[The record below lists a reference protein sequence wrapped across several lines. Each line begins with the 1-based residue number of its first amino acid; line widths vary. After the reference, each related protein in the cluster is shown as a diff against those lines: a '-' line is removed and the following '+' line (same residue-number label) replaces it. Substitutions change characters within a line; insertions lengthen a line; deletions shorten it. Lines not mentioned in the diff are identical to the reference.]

1 MTKNKETNLRKIKE
15 TNLRKIKNAN
25 IRIDDLEEERYFLS
39 GLIRELRKEL
49 KILIRK

>member
-1 MTKNKETNLRKIKE
+1 MTENKE

-25 IRIDDLEEERYFLS
+25 VRLDNLEEERALLS
-39 GLIRELRKEL
+39 RLIRELRKEL